1 MKVMSSQDWARRGYR
16 IRTGARSY
24 TRGAGGVA
32 MFTRNQVTPWDYVP
46 AHFNAPPAHKPNIIQ
61 VNGRYYREI

>member
-24 TRGAGGVA
+24 IRGAGGVA
-32 MFTRNQVTPWDYVP
+32 MFSRDQVTPWDYIP
-46 AHFNAPPAHKPNIIQ
+46 AGFRTPNDVIVVDGQ
-61 VNGRYYREI
+61 MYRRM